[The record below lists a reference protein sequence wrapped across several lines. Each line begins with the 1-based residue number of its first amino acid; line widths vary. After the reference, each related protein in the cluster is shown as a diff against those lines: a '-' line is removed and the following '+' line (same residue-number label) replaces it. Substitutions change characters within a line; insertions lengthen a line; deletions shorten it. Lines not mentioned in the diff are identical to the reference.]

1 MLIQKVA
8 PYAATTHYTMRLL
21 HKLYILLLIITA
33 LAPPSY
39 LTAQDKVDQI
49 WMLGGYGET
58 LDWYNGLVYFDF
70 STDPPVATE
79 IEIPAISLRKCRA
92 NMCDSSGQLL
102 FYTNGCSVQDK
113 QHALMQNGDEIN
125 IGGYGY
131 QSWCNGNAY
140 AVAQSTLILP
150 LPGSAHKYVLL
161 HTFADLLPQSDLA
174 ITELRATTID
184 MALEGGLGAV
194 IQKNEIIA
202 SRRFSFGKLTAC
214 RHANGADWWIPLNE
228 AGSNDVYMFL
238 LDSTGVH
245 LSHVQENIGKVTDL
259 LDRFGQAVFS
269 PDGQFY
275 ARFDAF
281 NELDIFRFD
290 RCRGLLFAPLHLEME
305 IDEQNWWGCGVAF
318 SPNSRYLYA
327 SGTYNLYQLDMQA
340 PDIVASKVLVAEY
353 DGFVDFYATTMYQ
366 QQLGPDGRIYMCCT
380 SESRF
385 LHVINTPNESAANC
399 GLVQHGIELPNLS
412 GVSLPN
418 FPHFRLG
425 AATAGYCDSIGLV
438 SGVKTPLSGSGS
450 ALRFTPN
457 PANDLLQIQYS
468 DTPISGTLTVTDIT
482 GRVILVEKLDGRNS
496 TIQTGAWAN
505 GVYYAVFTAADGQR
519 QTNKVVIQH

>member
-1 MLIQKVA
+1 LFVQKVA
-8 PYAATTHYTMRLL
+8 PYIAVTHYTMRLL
-21 HKLYILLLIITA
+21 HKLYIVLTIVAFT
-33 LAPPSY
+33 PPSY
-39 LTAQDKVDQI
+39 LPAQDKADQI
-49 WMLGGYGET
+49 WMLGAYGGT
-58 LDWYNGLVYFDF
+58 LDWYRGLMYFDF

-79 IEIPAISLRKCRA
+79 IEVPAATLRDTRS

-102 FYTNGCSVQDK
+102 FYTNGCLVQNK
-113 QHALMQNGDEIN
+113 QHALMQNGNEIN
-125 IGGYGY
+125 IDGYGY
-131 QSWCNGNAY
+131 QTWCSDAY

-150 LPGSAHKYVLL
+150 LPGSAYKYVLL
-161 HTFADLLPQSDLA
+161 HAFADRLPLGDLA
-174 ITELRATTID
+174 ITELRSTTID

-194 IQKNEIIA
+194 IQKNDIIA
-202 SRRFSFGKLTAC
+202 SKRFGFGKLTAC
-214 RHANGADWWIPLNE
+214 RHANGVDWWIPLNE

-305 IDEQNWWGCGVAF
+305 IDEQNWLGCGVAF
-318 SPNSRYLYA
+318 SPNSKYLYA

-340 PDIVASKVLVAEY
+340 PDIAASKVLVAEY
-353 DGFVDFYATTMYQ
+353 DGFVDFQATTMYQ

-418 FPHFRLG
+418 FPYFRLG

-482 GRVILVEKLDGRNS
+482 GRVIFAEKLDSRNS